1 MCGPNLTVSQPWVTT
16 IVTQNKLSYKSNG
29 QISFSIKVSISINKM
44 TRIGNLQ
51 VLGFLVTSYTMSLNA
66 LYVKI
71 KQENII

>member
-1 MCGPNLTVSQPWVTT
+1 MCGPNLTVSQPWVIT

-29 QISFSIKVSISINKM
+29 KISFSIKVSISINKM
-44 TRIGNLQ
+44 TRIGNLK